1 MNHIPN
7 GNLLTNKLGLLNSL
21 QEYERVTMS
30 TKGRPPRLRFTDFV
44 PETYRFDEKH
54 DREAFMECYKGRTII
69 HFYWCSGLS
78 GHREED
84 LNTAWLKLCN
94 AEYEYRNIH

>member
-1 MNHIPN
+1 MVTGEQLVNHIPN

-54 DREAFMECYKGRTII
+54 DRETFLETYKGNR
-69 HFYWCSGLS
+69 YNPLS
-78 GHREED
+78 KE
-84 LNTAWLKLCN
+84 KC
-94 AEYEYRNIH
+94 

>member
-1 MNHIPN
+1 MIILRSCLFTGEQLVNHIPN

-54 DREAFMECYKGRTII
+54 DRETFLETYKGNR
-69 HFYWCSGLS
+69 YNPLS
-78 GHREED
+78 KE
-84 LNTAWLKLCN
+84 KC
-94 AEYEYRNIH
+94 